1 MKDKVETSAS
11 NHDKVEVST
20 RVKFCT
26 LWILRSWPLMCSSR
40 KIPTY
45 PPEDRTDQYLV
56 HECMSTVFI
65 RAIREDNGR
74 YSFQGDCDTSTVKG
88 VVAILLAMFAGKTAT
103 KIEQYDAHSGFE
115 DLGLF
120 EHLSPTKHVGVYAMV
135 RRVKRQ
141 VRALEASSPETR
153 Q

>member
-1 MKDKVETSAS
+1 
-11 NHDKVEVST
+11 
-20 RVKFCT
+20 
-26 LWILRSWPLMCSSR
+26 MCSSR

-103 KIEQYDAHSGFE
+103 KIEQFDADSGFE

-135 RRVKRQ
+135 RRMKPQ

>member
-1 MKDKVETSAS
+1 M
-11 NHDKVEVST
+11 
-20 RVKFCT
+20 
-26 LWILRSWPLMCSSR
+26 SSSK

-74 YSFQGDCDTSTVKG
+74 YSFQGNCDTSTVKG

-103 KIEQYDAHSGFE
+103 KIEQFDADSGFE
-115 DLGLF
+115 D
-120 EHLSPTKHVGVYAMV
+120 VGF
-135 RRVKRQ
+135 
-141 VRALEASSPETR
+141 SNI
-153 Q
+153 